1 MRTAFVRA
9 DQTNSARRLQR
20 DLKELMEA
28 KEPLVGVSAKPLAND
43 MFTWH
48 GNIRGPAGTKW
59 ESGVFHFE
67 MSIPTDYPCSPPSIK
82 IFASIPH
89 PNVFGNTLCLDMLDK
104 NNHMIYQGW
113 STAYT
118 IETILIQLQSFLFEP
133 MADDIEDKKKIKIAD
148 SIK

>member
-20 DLKELMEA
+20 DYKELMEA

-48 GNIRGPAGTKW
+48 GNIRGPTGTKW

-67 MSIPTDYPCSPPSIK
+67 MSIP
-82 IFASIPH
+82 
-89 PNVFGNTLCLDMLDK
+89 
-104 NNHMIYQGW
+104 
-113 STAYT
+113 
-118 IETILIQLQSFLFEP
+118 
-133 MADDIEDKKKIKIAD
+133 
-148 SIK
+148 